1 MNKAFDFLKHRAT
14 MNGEPV
20 NYLSTIDGDR
30 PSCRPFGDPVL
41 YDGRIYALTLRHKS
55 VSQQLA
61 ANHHACIVAY
71 DDQNW
76 LRINCDMIDDSNNLG
91 AKQVILDEFDWAEE
105 AGYTLDNPD
114 FQIFYLA
121 NASATLANSDGD
133 ILWREAF

>member
-1 MNKAFDFLKHRAT
+1 
-14 MNGEPV
+14 
-20 NYLSTIDGDR
+20 
-30 PSCRPFGDPVL
+30 
-41 YDGRIYALTLRHKS
+41 
-55 VSQQLA
+55 
-61 ANHHACIVAY
+61 
-71 DDQNW
+71 
-76 LRINCDMIDDSNNLG
+76 MIDDSNNLG